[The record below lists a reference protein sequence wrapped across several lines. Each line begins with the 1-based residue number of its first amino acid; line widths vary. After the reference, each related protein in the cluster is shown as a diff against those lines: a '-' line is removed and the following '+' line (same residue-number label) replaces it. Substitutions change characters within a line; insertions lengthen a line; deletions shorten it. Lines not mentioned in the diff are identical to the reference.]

1 MGTDGGANE
10 HANVGTRP
18 DHPYQL
24 HPSLAAFVRLLIR
37 RFAHIGL
44 IGPHGGKARANS
56 AVKHFYNMPN
66 GSTDSSWHLL
76 LGYMASWRLPATLN
90 PHRDVPR
97 AKASQKGPS
106 APYVS
111 QRAARP
117 CST

>member
-1 MGTDGGANE
+1 MK
-10 HANVGTRP
+10 
-18 DHPYQL
+18 
-24 HPSLAAFVRLLIR
+24 SR
-37 RFAHIGL
+37 RSL
-44 IGPHGGKARANS
+44 IGS
-56 AVKHFYNMPN
+56 QTDLY

>member
-1 MGTDGGANE
+1 MGG
-10 HANVGTRP
+10 HAWSVTSEDAKCERGRI
-18 DHPYQL
+18 
-24 HPSLAAFVRLLIR
+24 SKVRARCYLENHESYN
-37 RFAHIGL
+37 FHIGL

-56 AVKHFYNMPN
+56 AVKHFYNMPS

-106 APYVS
+106 GSP
-111 QRAARP
+111 AAHA
-117 CST
+117 S